1 MVVGNKTIVI
11 KTAED
16 TVEDMIE
23 AEKMNIRAEGVDLL

>member
-1 MVVGNKTIVI
+1 MVVANKTIVI

-23 AEKMNIRAEGVDLL
+23 AEEEGTKS